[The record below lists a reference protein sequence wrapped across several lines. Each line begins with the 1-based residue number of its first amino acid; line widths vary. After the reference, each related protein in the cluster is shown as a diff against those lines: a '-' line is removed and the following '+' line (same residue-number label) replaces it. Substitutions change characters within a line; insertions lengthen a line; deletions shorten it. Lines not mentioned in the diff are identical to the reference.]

1 MKKIIFL
8 IPFVFAFF
16 ISINSNVSA
25 AELDYKNGWF
35 DQNVGKYEA
44 VGKASLLIDNQLDT
58 LVGVSNGA
66 LLTINFK
73 EPTKLDIMAI
83 YNSCHGEAY
92 YSLVNFYDANDNVI
106 YTYPCLKD
114 DYGYKNTMLNL
125 IVSKI
130 VVKHTINSG
139 HLKELEFF
147 EVSKEVKNV
156 KSYKATESFNSM
168 KIDVEHADATTV
180 DYVDVYVN
188 DERLGS
194 IKNTEKTIDVKNL
207 QSSTKYKVSLVTV
220 YKNGEISKPL
230 DFDVT
235 TVATP
240 KIPDGFVAIGAVK
253 EESAR
258 INFSYS
264 VLPDYPQ
271 EIRVFNE
278 KNELIKTLEKGSN
291 FIDLGNLKPGTTYE
305 YSVDVLYLKD
315 NRTEKKTFS
324 FTTKNVDLKVSNV
337 KAIAKQDRVDLSWS
351 NPKNDSF
358 SFVRIYRKNVG
369 ESKTSFVDS
378 IIPTAHAAE
387 FEPIFETNGDYFND
401 LTVKPDTSYTYKL
414 ASVNTAKVE
423 VATTQV
429 DVKTAKVQVEGGG
442 ITEQEN
448 GDFLLTWNKP
458 TTGKLKVI
466 VGGKEYKIV
475 NASSKQLLIPKNDMK
490 YTPIGAPDIKL
501 VPLDDDGKEIGTPSI
516 PGGGGNGG
524 IGGLPG
530 GEGLKDVLDAE
541 KVLEV
546 GVKFLALVGGFI
558 LLGLSFRVV
567 PKLVKMIRNAF
578 SNRKDESVY
587 GGRRRVEE

>member
-44 VGKASLLIDNQLDT
+44 VGKASLLIDNQLDP
-58 LVGVSNGA
+58 LVGVNNGA

-83 YNSCHGEAY
+83 YNNCAGDSY
-92 YSLVNFYDANDNVI
+92 YSKVSFYDANNNEI
-106 YTYPCLKD
+106 YTYSCKVAD
-114 DYGYKNTMLNL
+114 FGYKNKMLN
-125 IVSKI
+125 IVVSKI
-130 VVKHTINSG
+130 VVTHTVNG
-139 HLKELEFF
+139 GQLKEIEFF

-156 KSYKATESFNSM
+156 KSYKVTESFNSM
-168 KIDVEHADATTV
+168 GIEVEHADATTV

-220 YKNGEISKPL
+220 HKNGEISKPL
-230 DFDVT
+230 DFNVT
-235 TVATP
+235 TAATP
-240 KIPDGFVAIGAVK
+240 KIPDEFVTVGAVK
-253 EESAR
+253 EDSAR
-258 INFSYS
+258 VNFNFG

-278 KNELIKTLEKGSN
+278 KNELIKTLEKGRN
-291 FIDLGNLKPGTTYE
+291 FVDLENLKPGTTHE

-315 NRTEKKTFS
+315 NRTEKKPFS

-337 KAIAKQDRVDLSWS
+337 KAVAKQDRVDLSWS